1 MVSDYENLLVLWANA
16 SSTGRKKEEITMV
29 ELTWRIKMLRQQGPK
44 ARGMWTPRMV
54 VKSRSSADA
63 SASTP
68 GSDAAPILP
77 FAWATCEFDR
87 GPCLTELCSK
97 ERKTV
102 LKEVPRFG

>member
-1 MVSDYENLLVLWANA
+1 
-16 SSTGRKKEEITMV
+16 MV
-29 ELTWRIKMLRQQGPK
+29 ELTWRIKMLRQQGSK

-77 FAWATCEFDR
+77 FVSATCEFDL
-87 GPCLTELCSK
+87 GSCLTELC
-97 ERKTV
+97 
-102 LKEVPRFG
+102 LKEPKQVFKEVSRFE